1 MILTHNNVK
10 LLLTLVF
17 ALFVSACS
25 SKENENLIALDV
37 YKSPT
42 CGCCGKWISHAKKNG
57 FKTKTHNS
65 GNMSLVK
72 EKAGIPS
79 NYRSCHTSI
88 SKEGYVFEGHIP
100 AHIIHKFLNE
110 KPVNA
115 KGLIVPG
122 MPVGSPGMEYNNK
135 FNPYDVFLLNEDG
148 TTSKY
153 VTVKTLKEQ
162 FQ

>member
-1 MILTHNNVK
+1 MILTHNNLK

-17 ALFVSACS
+17 VLFVSACS

-42 CGCCGKWISHAKKNG
+42 CKCCGKWISHAKENG

-72 EKAGIPS
+72 DKAGVPP

-88 SKEGYVFEGHIP
+88 SKDGYVFEGHIP
-100 AHIIHKFLNE
+100 SSIIHKFLSE

-122 MPVGSPGMEYNNK
+122 MPVGTPGMEYHNK
-135 FNPYDVFLLNEDG
+135 FQPYDVLLLNKDG
-148 TTSKY
+148 SVSTY
-153 VTVKTLKEQ
+153 VTINTKQEQ
-162 FQ
+162 FK